1 MLKLKRYLKPYIA
14 LFLGA
19 IILLFGQALLE
30 LTLPNYMSDIVNV
43 GLQQGGIT
51 YSAPDAIDAQSMQLM
66 QLFMS
71 EEDRESVEGVYA
83 MLSEGEQLTELQKTY
98 PNLKAGDYALIEE
111 RSEGTDAAD
120 AAFSRASYALVQAM
134 ESIAGQSEQSIG
146 AISTETDSESSSEGT
161 VDMAAL
167 NQLVPLL
174 QNEEMLSA
182 EVKDAIDSAIQTAAV
197 TPESMI
203 SQTGPVLVK
212 SFYKVLGADTDA
224 IQTNYILGDGLK
236 MLGLTVLLTGC
247 AIGAGFCLA
256 QLGAGVGR
264 DLRRDV
270 FAKVTYFNNNEMD
283 QFSTASL
290 ITRSTN
296 DITQVQNFLSMGL
309 RMMCFAPIMGLGGL
323 IMGLSKCVS
332 LAWVLALALI
342 IMLGL
347 ILILFAVALPRFKRM
362 QKLVDRLNLVSREE
376 LSGIMV
382 VRAFANQSFMQKRF
396 DSANR
401 DLTDNTLFVNRAMAT
416 MMPVMMLVM
425 NGISLMI
432 VWFGGKQIEQSNL
445 QVGDMMAFIQ
455 YAMHVIMSFL
465 FISMMFI
472 MVPRASVSADR
483 INEIL
488 ETESSVQDKPD
499 ARHLGSDFK
508 GVVEFLDVSFRYE
521 GADADVL
528 EHVSFTARP
537 GQTTAFIGSTGS
549 GKSTLINLIPR
560 FYDVT
565 GGRVLVDGVDVRD
578 IPQKELRDKIGYVPQ
593 KGLLFSGTIATN
605 LRYGDEDAPDEL
617 LGQSADIAQATEFI
631 SELEKGFDTE
641 ISQGGTNV
649 SGGQR
654 QRLSIARALVKKAP
668 IYIFDDTF
676 SALDFKTDAR
686 LRQALKGYTENAT
699 VFIVAQRVSTIM
711 HAEQIVVLDEGRVVG
726 IGTHR
731 ELLQN
736 CETYREIA
744 QSQLSKEELA

>member
-71 EEDRESVEGVYA
+71 EEDRATIDGVYTQ
-83 MLSEGEQLTELQKTY
+83 LSEGEQLTELQKTF
-98 PNLKAGDYALIEE
+98 PKLQPGDYALIEE
-111 RSEGTDAAD
+111 HAGGIDG
-120 AAFSRASYALVQAM
+120 AFSRASYALVQAM
-134 ESIAGQSEQSIG
+134 EAIAGQSEQSIG

-167 NQLVPLL
+167 HQLLPLL

-182 EVKDAIDSAIQTAAV
+182 EVKDAIDSAIQAAAV
-197 TPESMI
+197 TPESLI

-212 SFYKVLGADTDA
+212 SFYKALGADTDA
-224 IQTNYILGDGLK
+224 IQINYILGDGLK
-236 MLGLTVLLTGC
+236 MLGLTVLLTCC

-256 QLGAGVGR
+256 RLGAGVGR

-270 FAKVTYFNNNEMD
+270 FARVTYFNNNEMD
-283 QFSTASL
+283 KFSTASL

-296 DITQVQNFLSMGL
+296 DITQIQNFLSMGL

-416 MMPVMMLVM
+416 MMPVMTLVM

-488 ETESSVQDKPD
+488 ETESSVKDKPD
-499 ARHLGSDFK
+499 ARHLSSDFK
-508 GVVEFLDVSFRYE
+508 GVVEFQDVSFRYE

-578 IPQKELRDKIGYVPQ
+578 IPQKELRDHIGYVPQ

-676 SALDFKTDAR
+676 SALDFKTDAK

>member
-71 EEDRESVEGVYA
+71 EEDRATIDGVYTQ
-83 MLSEGEQLTELQKTY
+83 LSEGEQLTELQKTF
-98 PNLKAGDYALIEE
+98 PKLQPGDYALIEE
-111 RSEGTDAAD
+111 RAGGIDG
-120 AAFSRASYALVQAM
+120 AFSRASYALVQAM
-134 ESIAGQSEQSIG
+134 EAIAGQSEQSIG

-167 NQLVPLL
+167 HQLLPLL

-182 EVKDAIDSAIQTAAV
+182 EVKDAIDSAIQAAAV
-197 TPESMI
+197 TPESLI
-203 SQTGPVLVK
+203 SQTGPVMVK
-212 SFYKVLGADTDA
+212 SIYQFLGADTDT
-224 IQTNYILGDGLK
+224 IQTNYIIVDGLK

-270 FAKVTYFNNNEMD
+270 FARVTYFNNNEMD

-416 MMPVMMLVM
+416 MMPVMTLVM

-488 ETESSVQDKPD
+488 ETESSVKDKPD
-499 ARHLGSDFK
+499 ARHLSSDFK
-508 GVVEFLDVSFRYE
+508 GVVEFQDVSFRYE

>member
-71 EEDRESVEGVYA
+71 EEDRATIDGVYTQ
-83 MLSEGEQLTELQKTY
+83 LSEGEQLTELQKTF
-98 PNLKAGDYALIEE
+98 PKLQSGDYALIEE
-111 RSEGTDAAD
+111 RAGGIDG
-120 AAFSRASYALVQAM
+120 AFSRASYALVQAM
-134 ESIAGQSEQSIG
+134 EAIAGQSEQSIG

-167 NQLVPLL
+167 HQLLPLL

-182 EVKDAIDSAIQTAAV
+182 EVKDAIDSAIQAAAV

-236 MLGLTVLLTGC
+236 MLGLTVLLTCC

-270 FAKVTYFNNNEMD
+270 FARVTYFNNNEMD

-416 MMPVMMLVM
+416 MMPVMTLVM

-488 ETESSVQDKPD
+488 ETESSVKDKPD
-499 ARHLGSDFK
+499 ARHLSSDFK
-508 GVVEFLDVSFRYE
+508 GVVEFQDVSFRYE

-617 LGQSADIAQATEFI
+617 LQQSADIAQATEFI

>member
-71 EEDRESVEGVYA
+71 EEDRATIDGVYTQ
-83 MLSEGEQLTELQKTY
+83 LSEGEQLTELQKTF
-98 PNLKAGDYALIEE
+98 PKLQPGDYALIEE
-111 RSEGTDAAD
+111 HAGGIDG
-120 AAFSRASYALVQAM
+120 AFSRASYALVQAM
-134 ESIAGQSEQSIG
+134 EAIAGQSEQSIG

-167 NQLVPLL
+167 HQLLPLL

-197 TPESMI
+197 TPESLI
-203 SQTGPVLVK
+203 SQTGPVMVK
-212 SFYKVLGADTDA
+212 SIYQFLGADTDA
-224 IQTNYILGDGLK
+224 IQTNYIIVDGLK

-270 FAKVTYFNNNEMD
+270 FARVTYFNNNEMD

-416 MMPVMMLVM
+416 MMPVMTLVM

-488 ETESSVQDKPD
+488 ETESSVKDKPD
-499 ARHLGSDFK
+499 ARHLSSDFK
-508 GVVEFLDVSFRYE
+508 GVVEFQDVSFRYE

-565 GGRVLVDGVDVRD
+565 GGSVLVDGVDVRD
-578 IPQKELRDKIGYVPQ
+578 IPRKELRDKIGYVPQ

>member
-71 EEDRESVEGVYA
+71 EEDRATIDGVYTQ
-83 MLSEGEQLTELQKTY
+83 LSEGEQLTELQKTF
-98 PNLKAGDYALIEE
+98 PKLQSGDYALIEE
-111 RSEGTDAAD
+111 HAGGIDG
-120 AAFSRASYALVQAM
+120 AFSRASYALVQAM
-134 ESIAGQSEQSIG
+134 EAIAGQSEQSIG

-167 NQLVPLL
+167 HQLLPLL

-182 EVKDAIDSAIQTAAV
+182 EVKDTIDSAIQAAAV

-203 SQTGPVLVK
+203 SQTGPVMVK
-212 SFYKVLGADTDA
+212 SIYQLLGADTDA
-224 IQTNYILGDGLK
+224 IQTNYIIVDGLK

-270 FAKVTYFNNNEMD
+270 FARVTYFNNNEMD

-296 DITQVQNFLSMGL
+296 DITQIQNFLSMGL

-416 MMPVMMLVM
+416 MMPVMTLVM

-445 QVGDMMAFIQ
+445 QAGDMMAFIQ

-488 ETESSVQDKPD
+488 ETESSVKDKPD
-499 ARHLGSDFK
+499 ARHLSSDFK
-508 GVVEFLDVSFRYE
+508 GVVEFQDVSFRYE

>member
-71 EEDRESVEGVYA
+71 EEDRATIDGVYTQ
-83 MLSEGEQLTELQKTY
+83 LSEGEQLTELQKTF
-98 PNLKAGDYALIEE
+98 PKLQPGDYALIEE
-111 RSEGTDAAD
+111 HAGGIDG
-120 AAFSRASYALVQAM
+120 AFSRASYALVQAM
-134 ESIAGQSEQSIG
+134 EAIAGQSEQSIG

-167 NQLVPLL
+167 HQLLPLL

-197 TPESMI
+197 TPESLI
-203 SQTGPVLVK
+203 SQTGPVMVK
-212 SFYKVLGADTDA
+212 SIYQFLGADTDA
-224 IQTNYILGDGLK
+224 IQTNYIIVDGLK

-256 QLGAGVGR
+256 RLGAGVGR

-270 FAKVTYFNNNEMD
+270 FSKVTYFNNNEMD
-283 QFSTASL
+283 KFSTASL

-296 DITQVQNFLSMGL
+296 DITQIQNFLSMGL

-347 ILILFAVALPRFKRM
+347 ILVLFSAALPRFKKM

-401 DLTDNTLFVNRAMAT
+401 DLTNNTLFVNRAMAT
-416 MMPVMMLVM
+416 MMPAMMLVM
-425 NGISLMI
+425 NGISLLI
-432 VWFGGKQIEQSNL
+432 VWFGGKQIAQSNL

-483 INEIL
+483 INEVL
-488 ETESSVQDKPD
+488 ETESTVQDKTE
-499 ARHLGSDFK
+499 AKHLENNFK
-508 GVVEFLDVSFRYE
+508 GVVEFRDVSFRYE

-565 GGRVLVDGVDVRD
+565 GGSVLVDGVDVRD

-605 LRYGDEDAPDEL
+605 LRYGDENAPDAL
-617 LGQSADIAQATEFI
+617 LQQSADIAQATEFI
-631 SELEKGFDTE
+631 SQLDKGFDTE

>member
-83 MLSEGEQLTELQKTY
+83 ALSEGEQLTELQKTY

-167 NQLVPLL
+167 NQLLPLL

-182 EVKDAIDSAIQTAAV
+182 EVKDAIDSAIQAAAV
-197 TPESMI
+197 TPESLI
-203 SQTGPVLVK
+203 SQTGPVMVK
-212 SFYKVLGADTDA
+212 SIYQLLGADTDA
-224 IQTNYILGDGLK
+224 IQTNYIIVDGLK

-264 DLRRDV
+264 DLRRGV
-270 FAKVTYFNNNEMD
+270 FARGTSFNNNEMD

-296 DITQVQNFLSMGL
+296 DITQIQNFLSMGL

-416 MMPVMMLVM
+416 MMPVMTLVM

-488 ETESSVQDKPD
+488 ETESSVKDKPD
-499 ARHLGSDFK
+499 ARHLSSDFK
-508 GVVEFLDVSFRYE
+508 GVVEFQDVSFRYE

-528 EHVSFTARP
+528 EHVSFTACP

-578 IPQKELRDKIGYVPQ
+578 ILQKELRDKIGYVPQ

-631 SELEKGFDTE
+631 SELDKGFDTE

>member
-71 EEDRESVEGVYA
+71 EEDRATIDGVYTQ
-83 MLSEGEQLTELQKTY
+83 LSEGEQLTELQKTF
-98 PNLKAGDYALIEE
+98 PKLQPGDYALIEE
-111 RSEGTDAAD
+111 HAGGIDG
-120 AAFSRASYALVQAM
+120 AFSRVSYALVQTM
-134 ESIAGQSEQSIG
+134 ESMAAQSGQSAPSGSSTEGTIDLSAVGQLLSMLQNPAMQDTIEQS
-146 AISTETDSESSSEGT
+146 
-161 VDMAAL
+161 
-167 NQLVPLL
+167 
-174 QNEEMLSA
+174 
-182 EVKDAIDSAIQTAAV
+182 IQTAAV

-212 SFYKVLGADTDA
+212 SFYKALGADTDA
-224 IQTNYILGDGLK
+224 IQTNYIIMDGLK

-270 FAKVTYFNNNEMD
+270 FARVTYFNNNEMD

-296 DITQVQNFLSMGL
+296 DITQIQNFLSMGL

-416 MMPVMMLVM
+416 MMPVMTLVM

-488 ETESSVQDKPD
+488 ETESSVKDKPD
-499 ARHLGSDFK
+499 ARHLSSDFK
-508 GVVEFLDVSFRYE
+508 GVVEFQDVSFRYE

-617 LGQSADIAQATEFI
+617 LEQSADIAQATEFI
-631 SELEKGFDTE
+631 SELDKGFDTE

>member
-51 YSAPDAIDAQSMQLM
+51 YSAPKAIDAQSMQLM

-83 MLSEGEQLTELQKTY
+83 ALSEGEQLTELQETY

-134 ESIAGQSEQSIG
+134 EAIAGQSEQSIG

-167 NQLVPLL
+167 HQLLPLL

-212 SFYKVLGADTDA
+212 SFYKALGADTDA

-236 MLGLTVLLTGC
+236 MLGLTVLLTCC

-270 FAKVTYFNNNEMD
+270 FARVTYFNNNEMD

-296 DITQVQNFLSMGL
+296 DITQIQNFLSMGL

-416 MMPVMMLVM
+416 MMPVMTLVM

-488 ETESSVQDKPD
+488 ETESSVKDKPD
-499 ARHLGSDFK
+499 ARHLSSDFK
-508 GVVEFLDVSFRYE
+508 GVVEFQDVSFRYE

-528 EHVSFTARP
+528 EHVSFTACP

-578 IPQKELRDKIGYVPQ
+578 ILQKELRDKIGYVPQ

>member
-71 EEDRESVEGVYA
+71 EEDRATIDGVYTQ
-83 MLSEGEQLTELQKTY
+83 LSEGEQLTELQKTF
-98 PNLKAGDYALIEE
+98 PKLQPGDYALIEE
-111 RSEGTDAAD
+111 HAGGIDG
-120 AAFSRASYALVQAM
+120 AFSRASYALVQAM
-134 ESIAGQSEQSIG
+134 EAIAGQSEQSIG

-167 NQLVPLL
+167 HQLLPLL

-182 EVKDAIDSAIQTAAV
+182 EVKDAIDSAIQAAAV

-224 IQTNYILGDGLK
+224 IQTNYIIMDGLK

-270 FAKVTYFNNNEMD
+270 FARVTYFNNNEMD

-296 DITQVQNFLSMGL
+296 DITQIQNFLSMGL

-416 MMPVMMLVM
+416 MMPVMTLVM

-488 ETESSVQDKPD
+488 ETESSVKDKPD
-499 ARHLGSDFK
+499 ARHLSSDFK
-508 GVVEFLDVSFRYE
+508 GVVEFQDVSFRYE

-631 SELEKGFDTE
+631 SQLDKGFDTE

-726 IGTHR
+726 VGTHR

>member
-71 EEDRESVEGVYA
+71 EEDRATIDGVYTQ
-83 MLSEGEQLTELQKTY
+83 LSEGEQLTELQKTF
-98 PNLKAGDYALIEE
+98 PKLQSGDYALIEE
-111 RSEGTDAAD
+111 HAGGIDG
-120 AAFSRASYALVQAM
+120 AFSRASYALVQTM
-134 ESIAGQSEQSIG
+134 ESMAAQSGQSAPSGSSTEGTIDLSAVGQLLSMLQNPAMQDTIEQS
-146 AISTETDSESSSEGT
+146 
-161 VDMAAL
+161 
-167 NQLVPLL
+167 
-174 QNEEMLSA
+174 
-182 EVKDAIDSAIQTAAV
+182 IQTAAV
-197 TPESMI
+197 TPESLI

-212 SFYKVLGADTDA
+212 SFYKALGADTDA
-224 IQTNYILGDGLK
+224 IQTNYIIMDGLK

-270 FAKVTYFNNNEMD
+270 FARVTYFNNNEMD

-296 DITQVQNFLSMGL
+296 DITQIQNFLSMGL

-416 MMPVMMLVM
+416 MMPVMTLVM

-499 ARHLGSDFK
+499 ARHLSSDFK
-508 GVVEFLDVSFRYE
+508 GVVEFQDVSFRYE

>member
-71 EEDRESVEGVYA
+71 EEDRATIDGVYTQ
-83 MLSEGEQLTELQKTY
+83 LSEGEQLTELQKTF
-98 PNLKAGDYALIEE
+98 PKLQPGDYTLIEE
-111 RSEGTDAAD
+111 HAGGIDG
-120 AAFSRASYALVQAM
+120 AFSRASYALVQTM
-134 ESIAGQSEQSIG
+134 ESMAAQSGQSAPSGSSTEGTIDLSAVGQLLSMLQNPAMQDTIEQS
-146 AISTETDSESSSEGT
+146 
-161 VDMAAL
+161 
-167 NQLVPLL
+167 
-174 QNEEMLSA
+174 
-182 EVKDAIDSAIQTAAV
+182 IQTAAV
-197 TPESMI
+197 TPESLI
-203 SQTGPVLVK
+203 SQTGPVMVK
-212 SFYKVLGADTDA
+212 SIYQLLGADTDA
-224 IQTNYILGDGLK
+224 IQTNYIIMDGLK
-236 MLGLTVLLTGC
+236 MLGLTVLLTCC

-270 FAKVTYFNNNEMD
+270 FARVTYFNNNEMD

-296 DITQVQNFLSMGL
+296 DITQIQNFLSMGL

-416 MMPVMMLVM
+416 MMPVMTLVM

-488 ETESSVQDKPD
+488 ETESSVKDKPD

-508 GVVEFLDVSFRYE
+508 GVVEFQDVSFRYE

-617 LGQSADIAQATEFI
+617 LEQSADIAQATEFI

>member
-71 EEDRESVEGVYA
+71 EEDRATIDGVYTQ
-83 MLSEGEQLTELQKTY
+83 LSEGEQLTELQKTF
-98 PNLKAGDYALIEE
+98 PKLQSGDYALIEE
-111 RSEGTDAAD
+111 HAGGIDG
-120 AAFSRASYALVQAM
+120 AFSRASYALVQTM
-134 ESIAGQSEQSIG
+134 ESMAAQSGQSAPSGSSTEGTIDLSAVGQLLSMLQNPAMQDTIEQS
-146 AISTETDSESSSEGT
+146 
-161 VDMAAL
+161 
-167 NQLVPLL
+167 
-174 QNEEMLSA
+174 
-182 EVKDAIDSAIQTAAV
+182 IQTAAV

-270 FAKVTYFNNNEMD
+270 FTRVTYFNNNEMD

-296 DITQVQNFLSMGL
+296 DITQIQNFLSMGL

-416 MMPVMMLVM
+416 MMPVMTLVM

-488 ETESSVQDKPD
+488 ETESSVKDKPD

-508 GVVEFLDVSFRYE
+508 GVVEFQDVSFRYE

-528 EHVSFTARP
+528 EHVSFTACP

-605 LRYGDEDAPDEL
+605 LRYGDEDAPDAL
-617 LGQSADIAQATEFI
+617 LQQSADIAQATEFI
-631 SELEKGFDTE
+631 SQLDKGFDTE

>member
-71 EEDRESVEGVYA
+71 EEDRATIDGVYTQ
-83 MLSEGEQLTELQKTY
+83 LSEGEQLTELQKTF
-98 PNLKAGDYALIEE
+98 PKLQPGDYALIEE
-111 RSEGTDAAD
+111 HAGGIDG
-120 AAFSRASYALVQAM
+120 AFSRASYALVQTM
-134 ESIAGQSEQSIG
+134 ESMAAQSGQSAPSGSSTEGTIDLSAVGQLLSMLQNPAMQDTIEQS
-146 AISTETDSESSSEGT
+146 
-161 VDMAAL
+161 
-167 NQLVPLL
+167 
-174 QNEEMLSA
+174 
-182 EVKDAIDSAIQTAAV
+182 IQTAAV

-212 SFYKVLGADTDA
+212 SFYKALGADTDA

-256 QLGAGVGR
+256 RLGAGVGR

-270 FAKVTYFNNNEMD
+270 FARVTYFNNNEMD

-296 DITQVQNFLSMGL
+296 DITQIQNFLSMGL

-416 MMPVMMLVM
+416 MMPVMTLVM

-488 ETESSVQDKPD
+488 ETESSVKDKPD
-499 ARHLGSDFK
+499 ARHLSSDFK
-508 GVVEFLDVSFRYE
+508 GVVEFQDVSFRYE

-605 LRYGDEDAPDEL
+605 LRYGDEDAPDKL
-617 LGQSADIAQATEFI
+617 LQQSADIAQATEFI

>member
-71 EEDRESVEGVYA
+71 EEDRATIDGVYTQ
-83 MLSEGEQLTELQKTY
+83 LSEGEQLTELQKTF
-98 PNLKAGDYALIEE
+98 PKLQPGDYALIEE
-111 RSEGTDAAD
+111 HAGGIDG
-120 AAFSRASYALVQAM
+120 AFSRASYALVQAM

-167 NQLVPLL
+167 HQLLPLL

-182 EVKDAIDSAIQTAAV
+182 EVKDAIDSAIQAAAV

-203 SQTGPVLVK
+203 SQTGPVMVK
-212 SFYKVLGADTDA
+212 SIYQFLGADTDA
-224 IQTNYILGDGLK
+224 IQTNYIIVDGLK

-270 FAKVTYFNNNEMD
+270 FARVTYFNNNEMD

-296 DITQVQNFLSMGL
+296 DITQIQNFLSMGL

-416 MMPVMMLVM
+416 MMPVMTLVM

-488 ETESSVQDKPD
+488 ETESSVKDKPD
-499 ARHLGSDFK
+499 ARHLSSDFK
-508 GVVEFLDVSFRYE
+508 GVVEFQDVSFRYE

>member
-71 EEDRESVEGVYA
+71 EEDRATIDGVYTQ
-83 MLSEGEQLTELQKTY
+83 LSEGEQLTELQKTF
-98 PNLKAGDYALIEE
+98 PKLQSGDYALIEE
-111 RSEGTDAAD
+111 RAGGIDG
-120 AAFSRASYALVQAM
+120 AFSRASYALVQAM
-134 ESIAGQSEQSIG
+134 EAIAGQSEQSIG

-167 NQLVPLL
+167 HQLLPLL

-182 EVKDAIDSAIQTAAV
+182 EVKDAIDSAIQAAAV

-236 MLGLTVLLTGC
+236 MLGLTVLLTCC

-270 FAKVTYFNNNEMD
+270 FARVTYFNNNEMD

-296 DITQVQNFLSMGL
+296 DITQIQNFLSMGL

-416 MMPVMMLVM
+416 MMPVMTLVM

-488 ETESSVQDKPD
+488 ETESSVKDKPD
-499 ARHLGSDFK
+499 ARHLSSDFK
-508 GVVEFLDVSFRYE
+508 GVVEFQDVSFRYE

-578 IPQKELRDKIGYVPQ
+578 IPQKELRDHIGYVPQ

-631 SELEKGFDTE
+631 SELDKGFDTE